1 MRSILR
7 ETVAVYGLPTYPVA
21 MPSGLRSRLAL
32 FALLGTFLIPIGMS
46 SLRGLT
52 HVLTCKESAETPFTL
67 ITPKGE
73 PPQLLS
79 SSRIT
84 IEDEEFLC
92 GGLSLNMGAR
102 ALGPGRVEMILPIT
116 NHSEYLWQGSVTLV
130 VGDTSIPARI
140 GQIPAG
146 ETRTDTLELTL
157 DPGTREVTGALLIG
171 P

>member
-1 MRSILR
+1 
-7 ETVAVYGLPTYPVA
+7 
-21 MPSGLRSRLAL
+21 MPSALRSRLAL
-32 FALLGTFLIPIGMS
+32 FALLGAFLIPIGMS

-67 ITPKGE
+67 ITPEGE
-73 PPQLLS
+73 EPQLLS

-84 IEDEEFLC
+84 ADTEEFLC

-102 ALGPGRVEMILPIT
+102 AQGPGKVDMILPIT
-116 NHSEYLWQGSVTLV
+116 NHSEYLWQGTVTLV
-130 VGDTSIPARI
+130 VGDTSIPADI
-140 GQIPAG
+140 GKIPAG

-157 DPGTREVTGALLIG
+157 DPGELEVNGSLLIG

>member
-1 MRSILR
+1 
-7 ETVAVYGLPTYPVA
+7 
-21 MPSGLRSRLAL
+21 MPSALRSRLAL
-32 FALLGTFLIPIGMS
+32 FALLGAFLIPIGMS

-67 ITPKGE
+67 ITPAGE
-73 PPQLLS
+73 EPQLLS

-84 IEDEEFLC
+84 ADTEEFLC

-102 ALGPGRVEMILPIT
+102 SQGPGKVDMILPIT
-116 NHSEYLWQGSVTLV
+116 NHSEYLWQGTVTLV
-130 VGDTSIPARI
+130 VGGTSIPADI
-140 GQIPAG
+140 GKIPAG

-157 DPGTREVTGALLIG
+157 DPGELEVTGSLLIG

>member
-1 MRSILR
+1 
-7 ETVAVYGLPTYPVA
+7 

-32 FALLGTFLIPIGMS
+32 LALIGVFLIPIGMS

-67 ITPKGE
+67 ITPEGM

-79 SSRIT
+79 SSRI
-84 IEDEEFLC
+84 EVGDSAYVC

-102 ALGPGRVEMILPIT
+102 AEGPGRVSMVLPIT
-116 NHSEYLWQGSVTLV
+116 NNSEYPWKGSVTLV
-130 VGDTSIPARI
+130 VGGTSIPASI
-140 GQIPAG
+140 GEIPAG
-146 ETRTDTLELTL
+146 ETRQDVLDLEL
-157 DPGTREVTGALLIG
+157 DPGTQEVNGSLLIG

>member
-1 MRSILR
+1 
-7 ETVAVYGLPTYPVA
+7 
-21 MPSGLRSRLAL
+21 MPSALRSRLAL
-32 FALLGTFLIPIGMS
+32 FALLGAFLIPIGMS

-52 HVLTCKESAETPFTL
+52 HVLTCKEAAETPFTL
-67 ITPKGE
+67 ITPEGME
-73 PPQLLS
+73 PQLLS

-84 IEDEEFLC
+84 ADTEEFLC

-102 ALGPGRVEMILPIT
+102 SQGPGRVDMILPIT

-130 VGDTSIPARI
+130 VGETSIPADI
-140 GQIPAG
+140 GKIPAG

-157 DPGTREVTGALLIG
+157 EPGELEVNGSLLIG